1 MLALDDLK
9 QLTNRSSLCHLL
21 REAAEYPDS
30 VLTAI
35 GYLLWTVTQ
44 ESQQTGQPAAE
55 GMDTRLHGGRADWRG
70 RGRNEIERR

>member
-35 GYLLWTVTQ
+35 GYLLWTVAQ
-44 ESQQTGQPAAE
+44 ENEKARSGGQDKE
-55 GMDTRLHGGRADWRG
+55 T
-70 RGRNEIERR
+70 